1 METTKPR
8 TVSSIGMFDMLKGAG
23 MLSIVL
29 GHTVELYPLQ
39 LSNGLSLTAF
49 FCFIYRETLM
59 AAFFIASGSGFRKRS
74 IHKCI
79 HQQLK
84 SLLKPFCY
92 TAVFTTVLHFII
104 HYKTFHYLPGSLTE
118 SIKVA
123 GGFLLGLPHTATYF
137 GQEFFSCGPMWYLL
151 ALMVGWIL
159 LDVILN
165 IFPEPYIPWAVLG
178 TMLLGWGI
186 CITWEVPFCIG
197 QGMVTVP
204 ALYVGYLAK
213 QHKIFDRPLSW
224 KLKLG
229 MIASALAV
237 AGLVLATQSTDCVSM
252 AEWTFGPVSILL
264 DVMTGLGMLSL
275 LLFFQ
280 RHVDNFITHG
290 VQAIGQRSLYIFCIH
305 TVELTAIP
313 WYLMA
318 QKFAGREALGLV
330 THFAVS
336 MGSILLICEL
346 LLRRRDW
353 KLQRTAARNA
363 AARRADPAQRRYA
376 ARH

>member
-59 AAFFIASGSGFRKRS
+59 AAFFIASGYGFRKRS

-151 ALMVGWIL
+151 ALLVGWIL

-165 IFPEPYIPWAVLG
+165 IFPERYVSWAVG
-178 TMLLGWGI
+178 GAALLGWG
-186 CITWEVPFCIG
+186 TSLAWELPFCLI
-197 QGMVTVP
+197 QGAVITP
-204 ALYVGYLAK
+204 YLYIGYLAK
-213 QHKIFDRPLSW
+213 RQHWLDQPLSRRMSCILW
-224 KLKLG
+224 
-229 MIASALAV
+229 AAV
-237 AGLVLATQSTDCVSM
+237 LLIPVAAFATGSTDCVSM
-252 AEWTFGPVSILL
+252 AEWTLGPISILL
-264 DVMTGLGMLSL
+264 DGLAG
-275 LLFFQ
+275 LLFVRLFLRLN
-280 RHVDNFITHG
+280 RHRNALVSFFE
-290 VQAIGQRSLYIFCIH
+290 AIGRRSLYIFCIH

-313 WYLMA
+313 WYLLA
-318 QKFAGREALGLV
+318 AKYADRPFVGIGLEYA
-330 THFAVS
+330 FS
-336 MGSILLICEL
+336 LGSIWLVCAL
-346 LLRRRDW
+346 
-353 KLQRTAARNA
+353 LQRLGKLPGERYSLRN
-363 AARRADPAQRRYA
+363 QTSGGTC
-376 ARH
+376 

>member
-59 AAFFIASGSGFRKRS
+59 AAFFIASGYGFRKRS

-151 ALMVGWIL
+151 ALLVGWIL

-165 IFPEPYIPWAVLG
+165 IFPERYVSWAVG
-178 TMLLGWGI
+178 GAALLGWGASLA
-186 CITWEVPFCIG
+186 WELPFCLI
-197 QGMVTVP
+197 QGAMHSTKINP
-204 ALYVGYLAK
+204 EPRALPLESSPFTAK
-213 QHKIFDRPLSW
+213 ARPWSWGSLSR
-224 KLKLG
+224 K
-229 MIASALAV
+229 MESVRAVRANASKNAMA
-237 AGLVLATQSTDCVSM
+237 STPRCPM
-252 AEWTFGPVSILL
+252 TEVSIWII
-264 DVMTGLGMLSL
+264 
-275 LLFFQ
+275 
-280 RHVDNFITHG
+280 R
-290 VQAIGQRSLYIFCIH
+290 
-305 TVELTAIP
+305 
-313 WYLMA
+313 
-318 QKFAGREALGLV
+318 
-330 THFAVS
+330 
-336 MGSILLICEL
+336 
-346 LLRRRDW
+346 
-353 KLQRTAARNA
+353 
-363 AARRADPAQRRYA
+363 
-376 ARH
+376 